1 MAKLIHFHF
10 KAKNNV
16 GDAAVVLAIREL
28 VDKHT
33 GGNRWTSEFLDQ
45 LRSPLSRRM
54 ISKINRNDLAV
65 IGGGGLYSEHALPL
79 DASALAAVKIPIVV
93 FGAGYNEHLGGE
105 SLDEAQLQSL
115 RELNERAALSSVRDE
130 VSRKLLERLGFKVPV
145 TGDPALFLASRKT
158 ALRLQAPPRI
168 GLNLATHGWRLQ
180 DQYLPALLDTLTTV
194 GEELRREYKA
204 QLFYLVHTRAERKVA
219 RELRRRLPGLL
230 VCHPSA
236 PRLLYVYQQLD
247 LVVSMMLHSSI
258 FGLAAAVPVINVA
271 YDRKNHAFMQS
282 IGHPERCVDLDE
294 ATADRLLSL
303 ARNMLNADRS
313 LMLADEL
320 RIRETW
326 RMRSEEF
333 VRKLSALL
341 P

>member
-28 VDKHT
+28 VDKQT
-33 GGNRWTSEFLDQ
+33 GPNRWTSELLDQ
-45 LRSPLSRRM
+45 LSLPLSRRM
-54 ISKINRNDLAV
+54 SNKINRHDLAV

-79 DASALAAVKIPIVV
+79 DHSALAAIKIPIVV
-93 FGAGYNEHLGGE
+93 FGAGYNEHLGGD
-105 SLDEAQLQSL
+105 SLNEAQLQSV
-115 RELNERAALSSVRDE
+115 RELNERAALSGVRDE
-130 VSRKLLERLGFKVPV
+130 VSRKLLERLGFKVQV
-145 TGDPALFLASRKT
+145 TGDPALFLETRKS

-168 GLNLATHGWRLQ
+168 GLNLASHGWRLQ
-180 DQYLPALLDTLTTV
+180 DQYLPALLDTMTSV
-194 GEELRREYKA
+194 GEALQREHKA

-230 VCHPSA
+230 ICHQSA

-247 LVVSMMLHSSI
+247 LIISMMLHSSI

-282 IGHPERCVDLDE
+282 IGHPERCIDLDE
-294 ATADRLLSL
+294 ATAERLLSL
-303 ARNMLNADRS
+303 AQNMLHADRS

-320 RIRETW
+320 RIRERW

-333 VRKLSALL
+333 VRQLSTLL